1 MRLALASVAANV
13 LSDIINYFDLRTDG
27 TRVLFIPTAA
37 NLYDE
42 KWFVDVDREA
52 LVNSNFVVCDIDLA
66 KASTEALRAA
76 LNSSDIIFVAGGNT
90 FYLLEQA
97 NRIGFRK
104 LLVEQLEKNKLYIGS
119 SAGAILVGPT
129 LEHVK
134 FDDPDYAEKLDSLKG
149 LDLVNVTLLPHYG
162 KPKYQKVN
170 DSILEKFKH
179 LDILTL
185 TDNQCLMVQG
195 DTQEVVNASTKNNF
209 D

>member
-104 LLVEQLEKNKLYIGS
+104 LLVEQLENNKLYIGS

-185 TDNQCLMVQG
+185 TDNQCLMVQE